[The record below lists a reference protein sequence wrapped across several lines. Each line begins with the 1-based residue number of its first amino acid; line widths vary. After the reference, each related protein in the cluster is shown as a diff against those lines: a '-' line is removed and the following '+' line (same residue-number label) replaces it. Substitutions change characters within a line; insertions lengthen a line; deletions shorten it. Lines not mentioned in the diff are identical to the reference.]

1 MNVIDLLAEPSS
13 TNLAWQWVSAVLPG
27 DTSSPWGKTLA
38 VFTSLLFAFG
48 AAGVGYG
55 VLMGIVNSAYTG
67 KVLGQKWH
75 QIWTPL
81 RIVLGLGLLCPTP
94 TTGFSAAHYVLRD
107 VVARGAVNLADATWS
122 TFVGSVAK
130 DGVPIVPVS
139 ETGSTLAVTVLRH
152 EICAAVY
159 NHGGSGWGWSISL
172 PSPKGDT
179 VTVADAGF
187 GSHEVASWSYGG
199 TCGHFS
205 FSIPAER
212 EGFSNARREAVAEMI
227 SAFRTESAK
236 YARLA
241 IETTGITS
249 AGAIDNAIKATILSP
264 DLVTRLRAAGAKFDE
279 AVAAA
284 AKSEAASLGTESR
297 SKLVQAAQQQGF
309 LAAGMYWR
317 SLSEISALTTSLTNE
332 QAEETPARTD
342 GDFGLAIDRAFRALA
357 LQVSGEAERVSLS
370 ANDFAS
376 AGDESADFLT
386 KLLAPVARSMAE
398 WASSADKA
406 TDTDAMGA
414 LISSG
419 HAMIAAGWAAIAA
432 GGAAMVASSNWFSSA
447 LGAEGAASWFLDWSR
462 WVVGGLML
470 LGALRAYVIPAMPFI
485 FMMMAGIATLAALME
500 AMIALPLWCLK
511 WTKMDNGE
519 DFAGESVRMGL
530 LLTVN
535 LALRPVLAVLAL
547 AAAYPVFDKTLG
559 TLDKLWP
566 TAFLA
571 QTGGHVV
578 GLVGFLV
585 LTGMQAYLV
594 WYVTMKGFGQIWSLP
609 DRVLTWLGQSG
620 SGGEASMTSGAV
632 GGMLALAG
640 RGNLPKMGMPIPASG
655 KGGKRK

>member
-1 MNVIDLLAEPSS
+1 MTIIDLFAEPAN

-27 DTSSPWGKTLA
+27 DAMSPWGRTLQ
-38 VFTSLLFAFG
+38 VFTAVLFAAGAFG
-48 AAGVGYG
+48 LSYG
-55 VLMGIVNSAYTG
+55 VVMGIVNSAYTG

-81 RIVLGLGLLCPTP
+81 RIVLGLGLLAPMP
-94 TTGFSAAHYVLRD
+94 TTGFSAAHYMLRD
-107 VVARGAVNLADATWS
+107 VVARGAINLADATWS
-122 TFVGSVAK
+122 VFVSTVAK
-130 DGVPIVPVS
+130 DGVPIVPIS
-139 ETGSTLAVTVLRH
+139 EAGSSLAVTVLRH

-159 NHGGSGWGWSISL
+159 NEGGSYGGWSVPL
-172 PSPKGDT
+172 PSPRGE
-179 VTVADAGF
+179 VSVS
-187 GSHEVASWSYGG
+187 GSTPLASWSYGG

-205 FSIPAER
+205 FSIPER
-212 EGFSNARREAVAEMI
+212 RERFSNARRDAVAEII
-227 SAFRTESAK
+227 SAFRPEAQRYAK
-236 YARLA
+236 LA
-241 IETTGITS
+241 VETTGISS
-249 AGAIDNAIKATILSP
+249 AEGIDNAVGSAILSP
-264 DLVTRLRAAGAKFDE
+264 KLVQGIRAAGVKFDK
-279 AVAAA
+279 AVASA
-284 AKSEAASLGTESR
+284 AKAEAADLGSESR
-297 SKLVQAAQQQGF
+297 GKLVEAAEQQGF

-332 QAEETPARTD
+332 APEEVAPKTD
-342 GDFGLAIDRAFRALA
+342 EDFGLAIDRAFRTLA
-357 LQVSGEAERVSLS
+357 LQVSGEVDRVNLS

-386 KLLAPVARSMAE
+386 KLLAPIARSMAE
-398 WASSADKA
+398 WAASADAA
-406 TDTDAMGA
+406 TDKDAMGS

-419 HAMIAAGWAAIAA
+419 HAMIAAGWTAIAA

-447 LGAEGAASWFLDWSR
+447 IGAEGAASWFLDWSR
-462 WVVGGLML
+462 WVVGGLMI

-485 FMMMAGIATLAALME
+485 FMVMAGIATLAALME
-500 AMIALPLWCLK
+500 AMIAVPLWCLK
-511 WTKMDNGE
+511 WCRMDSGE

-547 AAAYPVFDKTLG
+547 AAAYPVFDMTLG

-585 LTGMQAYLV
+585 LTAMQAYLV
-594 WYVTMKGFGQIWSLP
+594 WYVTMKGFGQIWGLP
-609 DRVLTWLGQSG
+609 DRVLTWLGPSG
-620 SGGEASMTSGAV
+620 SGSEASMTSNAV

-640 RGNLPKMGMPIPASG
+640 RGNLPRMGMPVPKAG
-655 KGGKRK
+655 KGGKTK